1 MRDDEREEEE
11 FDNEGG
17 GRFAVPGKESHESP
31 ETLSPDE
38 RDNPPDPDTLPGPSE
53 PKQPSPD

>member
-1 MRDDEREEEE
+1 VSNDDEEE

-17 GRFAVPGKESHESP
+17 HFAVPGKESHESP

-38 RDNPPDPDTLPGPSE
+38 RGDEEAPLPGPSE
-53 PKQPSPD
+53 PKQPAPG

>member
-1 MRDDEREEEE
+1 MRDDDDEREEEE

-17 GRFAVPGKESHESP
+17 HFAVPGEESHESP

-38 RDNPPDPDTLPGPSE
+38 LDNPPDPDSLPGPSK
-53 PKQPSPD
+53 PKQP